1 MTPRIKYAWEDML
14 QSWCAWDD
22 RLGEDCSPYGW
33 GATQEEAA
41 EDLEW
46 QLEELETPT
55 TPDRSVYAS

>member
-1 MTPRIKYAWEDML
+1 MIHVIKFKWEDMVS
-14 QSWCAWDD
+14 QWCCWSDN
-22 RLGEDCSPYGW
+22 LGEDCSPYGW

-55 TPDRSVYAS
+55 TTDRSVYAS